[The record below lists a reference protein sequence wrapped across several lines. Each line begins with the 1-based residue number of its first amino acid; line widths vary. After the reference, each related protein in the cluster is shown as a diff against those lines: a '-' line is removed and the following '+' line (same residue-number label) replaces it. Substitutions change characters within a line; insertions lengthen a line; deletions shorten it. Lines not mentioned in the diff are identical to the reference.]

1 MLVMPVCLS
10 FMGLQSS
17 AKRNILFL
25 LFYSSL
31 ANFNSETEGGVA
43 LAKFVKSPKES
54 GIWRLLG
61 EDIKHLWSNGIR
73 LQHGF
78 ATFTCSLG
86 FDTLS

>member
-1 MLVMPVCLS
+1 MR
-10 FMGLQSS
+10 LQSS

-54 GIWRLLG
+54 RIYRLLG

-73 LQHGF
+73 PQHDF
-78 ATFTCSLG
+78 ATFTRSLG
-86 FDTLS
+86 FGPLS